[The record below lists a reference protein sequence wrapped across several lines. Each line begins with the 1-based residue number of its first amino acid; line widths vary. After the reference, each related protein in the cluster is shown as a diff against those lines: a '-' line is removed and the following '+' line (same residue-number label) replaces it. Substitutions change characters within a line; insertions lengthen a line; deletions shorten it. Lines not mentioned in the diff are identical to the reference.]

1 MLTFVPTPIGN
12 INDLSFRALLALKN
26 ASVVLC
32 EDTRTARHLYDI
44 LETRG
49 YFNASFNF
57 DNLDSIE
64 SNSIQSTNPINS
76 INSKHLAQSAKRQFI
91 ALHSHN
97 EKEFLEQFLSVD
109 SIEST
114 FESTFESGAKTSQTS
129 QDSMKLNQKGKE
141 FFSQNI
147 IYISDAGMPLISDPG
162 GILVK
167 FCIQN
172 KINFDILPGASAAP
186 LAAAFSGFLEKEFAF
201 FGFAPHKAKDKEAF
215 FLKALSLKMPI
226 VFFESPHRL
235 LDSIAALAALAPNC
249 EICACKEMSKKFQQ
263 IFHTNA
269 ANFLEILK
277 NSNSSLQ
284 KGEWAFVL
292 NSHNCN
298 FLNTQNTDGSEFYE
312 QNSLSFSDILALDLP
327 PKIKAKLLSK
337 ISGKKVSEIY
347 AEIIKN

>member
-26 ASVVLC
+26 ASIVLC
-32 EDTRTARHLYDI
+32 EDTRIARHLYDI
-44 LETRG
+44 LETRR
-49 YFNASFNF
+49 YFSASFNF

-64 SNSIQSTNPINS
+64 SKTNST
-76 INSKHLAQSAKRQFI
+76 QSAKRQFI

-97 EKEFLEQFLSVD
+97 EKEFLGQFLSTD

-114 FESTFESGAKTSQTS
+114 FEIAQKIS
-129 QDSMKLNQKGKE
+129 QDSMKLNQKGEE

-172 KINFDILPGASAAP
+172 KIDFDILPGASAAP

-201 FGFAPHKAKDKEAF
+201 FGFVPHKAKDKEAF

-235 LDSIAALAALAPNC
+235 LDSITALATLAPNC

-263 IFHTNA
+263 IFHTNVA
-269 ANFLEILK
+269 DFLEILK
-277 NSNSSLQ
+277 NSNPSLQ

-292 NSHNCN
+292 NSHNYN
-298 FLNTQNTDGSEFYE
+298 FLNTQNTDSSELYT

-337 ISGKKVSEIY
+337 ISDKKVSEIY